1 LINSELGRKKADNM
15 DILLTNFNEK
25 LELMIDSVHSC
36 DFITLDTEFS
46 GLNIGFED
54 QSNGF
59 D

>member
-1 LINSELGRKKADNM
+1 M
-15 DILLTNFNEK
+15 DILLNNFNEK
-25 LELMIDSVHSC
+25 LELMIESVHGC